1 MEKGFSNISKI
12 SLEPDLDTDY
22 KKTRRLINSKE
33 IDLVIVD
40 RYKIKNSYIRN
51 LKKNIKTIV
60 ISDLKKID
68 YDADLV
74 INGFIGF
81 KNMKT
86 INRYGAT
93 CLIGPKYQILNK
105 KYEREIKHVRK
116 KYFFLVTLGGF
127 DEKKIIDIVCNQL
140 IKYIDEIKVKI
151 ILGPAT
157 RKTNFIKNL
166 ESNNYKNF
174 EVVSKVDSLE
184 KEISKTKFGIC
195 AGGITSYEFASL
207 GVPTII
213 LCQYKHQLLTAK
225 EWEKNNVGLNLGMP
239 DITFED
245 NFQKIVRKILDGK
258 IVIKSN
264 QALVDGKGLS
274 RVSKEILKN

>member
-1 MEKGFSNISKI
+1 
-12 SLEPDLDTDY
+12 
-22 KKTRRLINSKE
+22 
-33 IDLVIVD
+33 
-40 RYKIKNSYIRN
+40 
-51 LKKNIKTIV
+51 
-60 ISDLKKID
+60 
-68 YDADLV
+68 
-74 INGFIGF
+74 
-81 KNMKT
+81 
-86 INRYGAT
+86 
-93 CLIGPKYQILNK
+93 
-105 KYEREIKHVRK
+105 
-116 KYFFLVTLGGF
+116 
-127 DEKKIIDIVCNQL
+127 
-140 IKYIDEIKVKI
+140 VKI